1 MMLSDN
7 NEPNPESVMDQSGP
21 GDTAAGFSGSSLKEE
36 PAYLELMV
44 RYQNAEWAEC
54 ENLLGELSI
63 KYPDDPVL
71 AEIREEIRVKQ
82 IFQSDDATYEKEKK
96 KQNRKSFSLSLLVIA
111 AGILLGLVAVI
122 LYLTVFN
129 PVYRENSGLSQTEK
143 TQKLQVYEEQTRN
156 FLRVGNTEMAISTI
170 EKIKELDP
178 YYAPLVEL
186 SRQADQ
192 LKEMDLLYSNAI
204 ASLANGNKA
213 EALEIFRKLVGM
225 NPSYKDVKFQ
235 VEQIEHAAR
244 IDELLGLA
252 DSAYSDMRWAD
263 VIAAYEE
270 AMVLNPNLES
280 ENLEVQLFTS
290 YYQKIREILS
300 SENPTI
306 TDIDTAEAYYYK
318 AVALVAQD
326 KAFTQERRDLQQF
339 LVSLLNLKYRQI
351 ARAFI
356 DSSFATEDSISKAVD
371 YLRKALSLSP
381 GDARISSELDKAQ
394 TYLLAMQKFDRMEW
408 DAAITNLEKLSRFQ
422 SNYANGMVKYMLY
435 EAYSA
440 RGIRF
445 LNAGYFLDARNDLE
459 KAEIIAWEVPDN
471 KLQRFEAQVNVGLA
485 LGKMY
490 DYTNAVK
497 YFSMALDSAG
507 LEGSVTD
514 ANKLVALQS
523 ARVNAEALMDYN
535 SYEAYA
541 LAISEILSALPYRE
555 VNIAKGQNL
564 ASISLVYSS
573 TAHTIR
579 ALNDMP
585 DLASSKSDTT
595 ILAPYIP

>member
-1 MMLSDN
+1 MLPDN
-7 NEPNPESVMDQSGP
+7 NENNPDNLMDQGGP
-21 GDTAAGFSGSSLKEE
+21 ADAAAGFAGSSLKEE
-36 PAYLELMV
+36 PAYLELLV
-44 RYQNAEWAEC
+44 RYQNAEWKEC

-82 IFQSDDATYEKEKK
+82 IFQTDDVTYEKAKK

-111 AGILLGLVAVI
+111 GGILLGLAAVI
-122 LYLTVFN
+122 LYLTAFN
-129 PVYRENSGLSQTEK
+129 PNNRDNSGLSQTEK
-143 TQKLQVYEEQTRN
+143 TQKLQMYEEQTRN
-156 FLRVGNTEMAISTI
+156 FLRVGNTEMALSTI

-178 YYAPLVEL
+178 YYTPLVEL

-192 LKEMDLLYSNAI
+192 LKEMDLLYSKAI
-204 ASLANGNKA
+204 ASLANGKKA
-213 EALEIFRKLVGM
+213 EALEIFRQLVGM

-235 VEQIEHAAR
+235 VEQIEHTAR
-244 IDELLGLA
+244 IDELLVMA

-270 AMVLNPNLES
+270 AMVLNQNLES

-356 DSSFATEDSISKAVD
+356 DSPFATEDSISKAVD

-394 TYLLAMQKFDRMEW
+394 TYLLATQKFDRMEW

-490 DYTNAVK
+490 DYPNAVK

-514 ANKLVALQS
+514 ANKLAALQS

-541 LAISEILSALPYRE
+541 LAISDILGALPYRE

-573 TAHTIR
+573 TAHSIR
-579 ALNDMP
+579 ELNDMP

>member
-129 PVYRENSGLSQTEK
+129 PVNRENSGLSQTEK

-156 FLRVGNTEMAISTI
+156 FLRVGNTEMALSTI

>member
-1 MMLSDN
+1 MFTDN
-7 NEPNPESVMDQSGP
+7 EELNSESIMDQSGP
-21 GDTAAGFSGSSLKEE
+21 ADITGNIAGSSLKGE
-36 PAYLELMV
+36 PAYLELLI
-44 RYQNAEWAEC
+44 RYQNAEWNEC
-54 ENLLGELSI
+54 ENLLGELLN

-71 AEIREEIRVKQ
+71 VEIREDIRVKQ

-96 KQNRKSFSLSLLVIA
+96 KQTRKSFSLSLLVIA
-111 AGILLGLVAVI
+111 AGILLGLAAVV
-122 LYLTVFN
+122 LYFTAFSTNNRQL
-129 PVYRENSGLSQTEK
+129 SGLSQTEK
-143 TQKLQVYEEQTRN
+143 TQKLQAYEEQTRN
-156 FLRVGNTEMAISTI
+156 FLRVGNTEMALTTI

-192 LKEMDLLYSNAI
+192 LKEMDLLYNQAVS
-204 ASLANGNKA
+204 SLANGNDA

-235 VEQIEHAAR
+235 VEKIEQAAR
-244 IDELLGLA
+244 VDELLALA
-252 DSAYSDMRWAD
+252 DSAYSEMRWAD

-270 AMVLNPNLES
+270 AMVLKPNLEP
-280 ENLEVQLFTS
+280 ENLEEQLFTS

-300 SENPTI
+300 SESPTI

-326 KAFTQERRDLQQF
+326 KAFTQERRELQQF

-356 DSSFATEDSISKAVD
+356 DSPFATEDSISKSVD

-394 TYLLAMQKFDRMEW
+394 TYLLAMQKFNRMEW
-408 DAAITNLEKLSRFQ
+408 DSAITNLEKLSRFQ

-440 RGIRF
+440 RGIR
-445 LNAGYFLDARNDLE
+445 LLSAGYFLDARKDLE
-459 KAEIIAWEVPDN
+459 KAEIIAWEVTDN

-497 YFSMALDSAG
+497 YFSMALDSVG
-507 LEGSVTD
+507 LEGSLTD
-514 ANKLVALQS
+514 ANKLAALQS
-523 ARVNAEALMDYN
+523 ARQNAEARMDYN

-541 LAISEILSALPYRE
+541 LAISDILDALPYRE
-555 VNIAKGQNL
+555 VSIAKGQNL
-564 ASISLVYSS
+564 ASISLIYSS
-573 TAHTIR
+573 TAFSIR
-579 ALNDMP
+579 EKNGMP